1 MTYNNYFP
9 GCVWVR
15 SEDVSNYYVSP
26 NCTIPLWDIN
36 EQIIYL
42 KSADGMGK
50 PTVKILEY
58 TIREDSESSELTD
71 MRNEIANLKEQIE
84 SLKKGK
90 KKNEPLVSAIT
101 ESE

>member
-1 MTYNNYFP
+1 MAYNNYFP

-15 SEDVSNYYVSP
+15 NEDVASYFVAP
-26 NCTIPLWDIN
+26 NTTIPLWDIN

-71 MRNEIANLKEQIE
+71 LRNELASLKEQIE

-90 KKNEPLVSAIT
+90 KKNEPLISSIT